1 MNVIETSYSYYL
13 ILVPPPAAARLMD
26 RLRVQ
31 YGLDRQIVERER
43 LHMTIGK
50 LAVRHPLPLPDMVD
64 HVEQAF
70 AGLSFPG
77 CEIVLDRLSGGMLES
92 SDRLSGLHHLHGLLS
107 GALDSKGLGI
117 ANKSFHPHLSLSYA
131 SYRGISIVPRISW
144 RATEMILIE
153 SLHGRHIHRPLRKWG
168 LSRDQIAPVP
178 KQLEIWNA

>member
-1 MNVIETSYSYYL
+1 MNVIETTYSYYL

-31 YGLDRQIVERER
+31 YGLDRQIVDRER
-43 LHMTIGK
+43 QHMTIGK
-50 LAVRHPLPLPDMVD
+50 LAAQHPVPLPNMVED
-64 HVEQAF
+64 VEQAF

-92 SDRLSGLHHLHGLLS
+92 CDRLSGLHHLHGLIS
-107 GALDSKGLGI
+107 AALDLQKLGI

-131 SYRGISIVPRISW
+131 PYRGISIVPRIVW
-144 RATEMILIE
+144 HATEMILIE

-178 KQLEIWNA
+178 RQLEIWNA

>member
-1 MNVIETSYSYYL
+1 MSETSYSYYL

-50 LAVRHPLPLPDMVD
+50 LAVQHPVPLPDMAD

-70 AGLSFPG
+70 AGHSFPG

-92 SDRLSGLHHLHGLLS
+92 SDRLSGLHHLHEELS
-107 GALDSKGLGI
+107 GALDRKALGMP
-117 ANKSFHPHLSLSYA
+117 NRRFHPHISLSYA
-131 SYRGISIVPRISW
+131 PCRAISIVPRIAW
-144 RATEMILIE
+144 HATEMILIE

-168 LSRDQIAPVP
+168 LSREQIAPVP
-178 KQLEIWNA
+178 RQLEIWNA